1 MKKLKNEIEYPENIT
16 RSDDYSSLE
25 GVFKCALDSTSIYKK
40 AIDWGSKFSRDN
52 TSSITFQDEN
62 LKKIIITG
70 FDECSAFP
78 MFGFTSKV
86 QLDFEITIQ
95 AKDNKY
101 KIIISNTRVLLL
113 SSGYST
119 TLKGYYDVE
128 GQDCIKRIWN
138 PAMGVILEIFNEFEK
153 FINKNED
160 W

>member
-1 MKKLKNEIEYPENIT
+1 MKKLKNEIEYPGNIT

-25 GVFKCALDSTSIYKK
+25 GIFKCSLDSSSIYEK

-95 AKDNKY
+95 AKDNRY
-101 KIIISNTRVLLL
+101 KMIISNTRTLT
-113 SSGYST
+113 SSGNWG

-128 GQDCIKRIWN
+128 GQDCINRIWN
-138 PAMGVILEIFNEFEK
+138 PAMEVILKLFNEFEQ
-153 FINKNED
+153 FLTKNED

>member
-1 MKKLKNEIEYPENIT
+1 MKKLKNEIEYPRNII
-16 RSDDYSSLE
+16 RSDDYASLA
-25 GVFKCALDSTSIYKK
+25 GVFECTLDSATIYKK
-40 AIDWGSKFSRDN
+40 AIDWGSKFSRKN
-52 TSSITFQDEN
+52 ISSITFQDEH
-62 LKKIIITG
+62 LKKVIITG

-78 MFGFTSKV
+78 GIFGTSRV